1 MHNHLF
7 TLRSHSDIAKFELE
21 DGVVRS
27 AAASLLADESTIRH
41 LLIDMSTER
50 TLALMSEVRTPQ
62 WESSVLISST
72 DEGDAD
78 ANVLGDLVVD
88 VASIIDHWPVMTIEV
103 SDLEGSWVGSATPGP
118 KVSFVVRRSSGI
130 DSASF
135 NAWLRD
141 TLSDALAKSPGM
153 GARALAPLDTDDQA
167 APRDSILSFWFR
179 NEAALNDAVSN
190 QLFAQ
195 LLSAELIEADS
206 IRLWSTV
213 EHRLTPN
220 PNAWAMPTG
229 PLMPEREIDED
240 A

>member
-21 DGVVRS
+21 DGVVRT
-27 AAASLLADESTIRH
+27 AAASLLAEESTIRH
-41 LLIDMSTER
+41 ILVDVSTER
-50 TLALMSEVRTPQ
+50 TLALMAEVHTPQ
-62 WESSVLISST
+62 WESSVLVSCA

-78 ANVLGDLVVD
+78 ADVLGELVVD
-88 VASIIDHWPVMTIEV
+88 VASIIDHWPVLMIEV
-103 SDLEGSWVGSATPGP
+103 SDLDSSWVGSATPGP

-135 NAWLRD
+135 NGWLRD
-141 TLSDALAKSPGM
+141 TLSDALAKSPGI
-153 GARALAPLDTDDQA
+153 GARSLAPLDTDGQ
-167 APRDSILSFWFR
+167 PSRDSILSFWFP
-179 NEAALNDAVSN
+179 NEAALNDAVSK
-190 QLFAQ
+190 QLFAP

-229 PLMPEREIDED
+229 PLLPVRETDED
-240 A
+240 E